1 MDEPKRGTVIHIGDT
16 DIFTWT
22 QNNPHIIF
30 PELIVAAEELL
41 YKNKDEMFAFQVE
54 NMLGRKKNSFDFFVR
69 KKEVGETLTKAM
81 DWAIGEEEY
90 ELCKQVRF
98 MHNRDIAHAHV
109 FSKSQEIISI
119 LKSNYDKL

>member
-41 YKNKDEMFAFQVE
+41 YKDKDEIKK
-54 NMLGRKKNSFDFFVR
+54 LGGRWDGRKKSWYFTYTNSTTSQADKFQKWIV
-69 KKEVGETLTKAM
+69 M
-81 DWAIGEEEY
+81 D
-90 ELCKQVRF
+90 V
-98 MHNRDIAHAHV
+98 
-109 FSKSQEIISI
+109 
-119 LKSNYDKL
+119 

>member
-30 PELIVAAEELL
+30 PELIIAAEELL
-41 YKNKDEMFAFQVE
+41 YKDKNEMFAFQVE
-54 NMLGRKKNSFDFFVR
+54 NYVSRKKNSFDFFVR
-69 KKEVGETLTKAM
+69 KKEVSETLSKAM

-90 ELCKQVRF
+90 ELCTRIKLLQEF
-98 MHNRDIAHAHV
+98 LHKHNE
-109 FSKSQEIISI
+109 F
-119 LKSNYDKL
+119 

>member
-16 DIFTWT
+16 DIFYWT

-54 NMLGRKKNSFDFFVR
+54 NVFGRKKNSFDFFVR
-69 KKEVGETLTKAM
+69 KKEVGETLSKAM
-81 DWAIGEEEY
+81 AWAVEEEEY
-90 ELCKQVRF
+90 ELCTRIKLLQEFIDKQNEF
-98 MHNRDIAHAHV
+98 
-109 FSKSQEIISI
+109 
-119 LKSNYDKL
+119 